1 MGHQRPE
8 TLGDAVRA
16 VKLGA
21 ENRLFFWN
29 SAPVISNVMEKKPD
43 LRNCFEEF
51 WTRISKPLEKIMDR
65 LEERSEKPQ
74 VDKRLEER
82 LSRPQNY
89 DSRGNKPP
97 VNHYRNNDTQEGRYG
112 AKSSAAPPYSGETH
126 TRGHP
131 LVMLSRI
138 EMIVAMSGALVVVRT
153 VVSANSRCSKMKLT
167 IKLRTILR
175 MR

>member
-1 MGHQRPE
+1 MH
-8 TLGDAVRA
+8 A
-16 VKLGA
+16 VKLEA

-29 SAPVISNVMEKKPD
+29 SAPVISSVREKEPDPLSATD

-51 WTRISKPLEKIMDR
+51 WTWISKPLEKIIDH

-74 VDKRLEER
+74 ADKRSEGR

-97 VNHYRNNDTQEGRYG
+97 ANHYRNNDTQEGRFG
-112 AKSSAAPPYSGETH
+112 AKAQLPH
-126 TRGHP
+126 LIWVKTRTSEH
-131 LVMLSRI
+131 LLAMQSRI
-138 EMIVAMSGALVVVRT
+138 EMIVAMNGALVVTRT
-153 VVSANSRCSKMKLT
+153 VESANSRCSKIKLT
-167 IKLRTILR
+167 MKLRTILR